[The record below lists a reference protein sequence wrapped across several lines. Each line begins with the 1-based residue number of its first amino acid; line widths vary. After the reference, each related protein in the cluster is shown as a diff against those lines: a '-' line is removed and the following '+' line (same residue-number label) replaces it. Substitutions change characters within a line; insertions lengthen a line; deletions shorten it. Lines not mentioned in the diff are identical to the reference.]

1 MSQTLHP
8 QGQGVS
14 GAPFASQGFT
24 RVLFGFAMAVIAI
37 VALVYSPIWFG
48 VLVMLIVASAAREWH
63 RLVRIRREESE
74 SHALLVQSLV
84 MIGVVG
90 LSLVL
95 MLLRR
100 AAWAAPVAAWLIPAA
115 FLVLALGAAASF
127 IAGRNREDNPFWH
140 AGGVLYIGLAAMA
153 LVALRALPAAPRGTE
168 IVLGLFLIVW
178 STDTGALIFGKL
190 IGGAK
195 LAPTI
200 SPGKTWAGTIGG
212 SVCAALVYGLYIA
225 FFSFPV
231 LLAMLFALLFSATAH
246 LGDLFESFVKRR
258 FGTKDSGGLI
268 PGHGGA
274 LDRMDSTFAAA
285 PVMAL
290 LVFGSQFLGLHFNPL
305 FGGHL

>member
-1 MSQTLHP
+1 VSESVHP
-8 QGQGVS
+8 
-14 GAPFASQGFT
+14 GARRRPVGSEGFT
-24 RVLFGFAMAVIAI
+24 RVLFGFGMAIIA
-37 VALVYSPIWFG
+37 VGVLVYSSAWFAG
-48 VLVMLIVASAAREWH
+48 LVMLIVAFAAREWH

-74 SHALLVQSLV
+74 DQALLIQTLV
-84 MIGVVG
+84 TIGVVG
-90 LSLVL
+90 AALVL
-95 MLLRR
+95 LLLRHETWL
-100 AAWAAPVAAWLIPAA
+100 ASVAALCIPAA

-153 LVALRALPAAPRGTE
+153 LVALRDIPTAPRGTE

-178 STDTGALIFGKL
+178 STDTGALVFGKL
-190 IGGAK
+190 IGGKK
-195 LAPTI
+195 LAPAI

-225 FFSFPV
+225 FFSFP
-231 LLAMLFALLFSATAH
+231 LLPAMLFALLFSATAH
-246 LGDLFESFVKRR
+246 LGDLFESLVKRR
-258 FGTKDSGGLI
+258 CGTKDSGGLI

-290 LVFGSQFLGLHFNPL
+290 LVFGLHFNPL